1 MKQIIEYLFF
11 VTDWI
16 NADGDLAPST
26 TNHSILQFD
35 LSSQA
40 VPAPTVLVSGFFLN
54 FNKNFPIYGVNL
66 VDDLLFW
73 TDNLNQPRRINI
85 VTAATSPTA
94 YTYESQISVAQYYPY
109 NPIIPLERITAT
121 AAAGGTSTQIITS
134 TSQPNIRVGDVVTD
148 NNKTNVPLGGVI
160 RNNIPVVKVT
170 EIVSTVAPFNT
181 FNVSPAIIVDTIG
194 TTGALASGDIID
206 FSRTTMENQSEEY
219 LSNYSIQTVDALHG
233 GGANIMI
240 TDPSFGGIPRVGDI
254 IKLVT
259 NIGGTTLPY
268 YELNVGSLAI
278 DNTASPSEWR
288 ITFEKS
294 MLGPVGTS
302 GPAGT
307 ISAPTAGGTG
317 YSTGTNI
324 ATTSSGSGTGLTID
338 INTVSGGVVQTISIN
353 SVGDDYVVGEVIT
366 ISGGEEM
373 QHLLS

>member
-1 MKQIIEYLFF
+1 
-11 VTDWI
+11 V
-16 NADGDLAPST
+16 NSDGDLAPST

-40 VPAPTVLVSGFFLN
+40 VPPPTILVSGFFLN
-54 FNKNFPIYGVNL
+54 FNKSFPIYGVNL

-85 VTAATSPTA
+85 ITAATSTTA
-94 YTYESQISVAQYYPY
+94 YTFEAQISVAQYYPY
-109 NPIIPLERITAT
+109 NPIIPLERITTT

-160 RNNIPVVKVT
+160 RNNIPIVKVT
-170 EIVSTVAPFNT
+170 EIVSTVAPFDT
-181 FNVSPAIIVDTIG
+181 FNVSPAIIIDTIG
-194 TTGALASGDIID
+194 TTGALTAGDVID

-233 GGANIMI
+233 GGNNII
-240 TDPSFGGIPRVGDI
+240 IVDPSFGGIPRVGDI

-268 YELNVGSLAI
+268 YELNVASIAI

-302 GPAGT
+302 GPVGT
-307 ISAPTAGGTG
+307 ISAPTAAGTG
-317 YSTGTNI
+317 YSTFEYRTR
-324 ATTSSGSGTGLTID
+324 
-338 INTVSGGVVQTISIN
+338 
-353 SVGDDYVVGEVIT
+353 
-366 ISGGEEM
+366 
-373 QHLLS
+373 